1 MKNFTHRIGLATG
14 ILALLVA
21 CSGDDDGGG
30 VEPVNHAPT
39 ISFIFSKIAVVRST
53 AAQLSVNVNDLDDDP
68 LTLTWSPTRGTI
80 VPLNTAKTLV
90 QWNVPSAVGVDS
102 ITVTVSDGTASR
114 TIVEGIKVGYPHTS
128 PTAPTTFLKSRS
140 PYIVTLSSGVVLAVT
155 SSTVIESGTEL
166 LLETPN
172 MVIDV
177 TDTLLAVGTP
187 VEPIVIQPNLR
198 HLTCG
203 DDRGWWEGIKV
214 STDAPSNGY
223 LRMENA
229 HVSYAQYAIRLRDNG
244 DVYVKNSQIR
254 CSGQNGV
261 LHEGAGVLVLDDTE
275 IRDGK
280 FDGVAVNSL
289 TFQPDSIRVDHCTVS
304 FNGRTGI
311 SLALQDQSKQVP
323 VIVQYTNI
331 ELNADHGITLDGAV
345 FPQIHYNRFFGNG
358 AGTQHGLSNIWLFS
372 GFPTGTTAPTLDA
385 TCNFWGAPVTNV
397 STIESTVRDQQDTG
411 TVGTDVVV
419 SPWSNENPLT
429 TTSTCIWP

>member
-1 MKNFTHRIGLATG
+1 M
-14 ILALLVA
+14 
-21 CSGDDDGGG
+21 
-30 VEPVNHAPT
+30 
-39 ISFIFSKIAVVRST
+39 
-53 AAQLSVNVNDLDDDP
+53 QLSVNVDDLDNDP
-68 LTLTWSPTRGTI
+68 LALTWSVTRGTI
-80 VPLNTAKTLV
+80 APLNTAETLV

-114 TIVEGIKVGYPHTS
+114 TIVEGIKVGYPHTQT
-128 PTAPTTFLKSRS
+128 TAPATFLKSRS

-155 SSTVIESGTEL
+155 SQTVIEPGTEL

-223 LRMENA
+223 LRLENA
-229 HVSYAQYAIRLRDNG
+229 RLSYGQYTIRLRDNG
-244 DVYVKNSQIR
+244 DAFLKNCQIR
-254 CSGQNGV
+254 CSGQNGI
-261 LHEGAGVLVLDDTE
+261 LHEGGGTVVVEDTE
-275 IRDGK
+275 IINGR
-280 FDGVAVNSL
+280 FDGIAIRSD
-289 TFQPDSIRVDHCTVS
+289 TFDPDSVLIDGCTIQ
-304 FNGRTGI
+304 FNGRTAV
-311 SLALQDQSKQVP
+311 ALDLTDTAQQVP
-323 VIVQYTNI
+323 IHIQFSDIRFNI
-331 ELNADHGITLDGAV
+331 EHGITLANAV
-345 FPQIHYNRFFGNG
+345 FPEIHYNFFFGNG
-358 AGTQHGLSNIWLFS
+358 AGSQFQLNSIYLFS
-372 GFPTGTTAPTLDA
+372 GYPGGAPVTQLDA
-385 TCNFWGAPVTNV
+385 SCNFWGAPVTNP
-397 STIESTVRDQQDTG
+397 STIEALVRDQQDTG